1 MDQQD
6 DSSRKKPS
14 FENFG
19 RKIDQE
25 FGDAARKVEQE
36 SERVISYLNNEVVP
50 AIRNNSSK
58 ALRLAAEQLRKLAEY
73 MDQNRSKS

>member
-36 SERVISYLNNEVVP
+36 SERVITYLNNEVVP

-58 ALRLAAEQLRKLAEY
+58 ALRVAAEQLRKLAEY